1 MRATVLATVL
11 ACHALASC
19 GGPEPRART
28 SPPRPRWV
36 AAAAPVLRENDEH
49 VIGGP
54 LDETD
59 FDFDSELPR
68 VPEPLHFEVPSSV
81 EHTPLAALEPYLD
94 LAPTEL
100 VGRDPTGDGLL
111 VLARHD
117 ASTQVHRVREPLATR
132 EAVTAL
138 PDPVIQAAPVPG
150 RRDLVTVRTDPGGSE
165 DYHIS
170 VLRPPSEVV
179 ASPSRRGER
188 HGSFRWSPDGAWLAF
203 TANRRHPVYM
213 DLCVAP
219 AGALSEPRVIGG
231 SDGLWNVV
239 AFSRDS
245 RRVVV
250 RDFRTVLDSR
260 LWLVEVE
267 DGSSTPVALPGGAR
281 AATLDARMGPSG
293 ALYVATDRGE
303 EHVRLF
309 RFEPPDRLEPLGGQP
324 PWDVEGIAVSPD
336 GGALAYVTNERGYSV
351 VRVLELRGGSERAL
365 AIPPGV
371 VRGLT
376 WLRAGVLAFNHD
388 PGTRPQEVCT
398 YALDRDE
405 LVRWTSTPA
414 PGTPIEPVLTEVE
427 SFDGVPVPALVYR
440 PRTEGP
446 HPVLLWIHGGPEEQ
460 HRPTYNPI
468 IQYVAG
474 ELGVAVVAPN
484 VRGSRGY
491 GRTFLSL
498 DDGLR
503 REDAIRDVGAVL
515 DWVAA
520 QPDLDAARVGIH
532 GASYGGFVVL
542 ASLARYPDR
551 FVAGSDLVGISDIA
565 TFLENTRPYR
575 RDLRR
580 LEYGDESDPET
591 RVFLDAI
598 SPLSRAHLI
607 RAPLLVAHGAN
618 DPRVP
623 VGEALQ
629 ITDAVREAGT
639 EVWLMVAPGEG
650 HSFARRP
657 SRDAFYR
664 LFSRF
669 LERHLLGRGASEA
682 RATPG
687 S

>member
-1 MRATVLATVL
+1 MRAIAL
-11 ACHALASC
+11 ACLVLASC
-19 GGPEPRART
+19 GASEPRT
-28 SPPRPRWV
+28 PSSPPRPRWV
-36 AAAAPVLRENDEH
+36 AAATEPAPVENDDD
-49 VIGGP
+49 VLGGP

-100 VGRDPTGDGLL
+100 VGRDPSGDGLL
-111 VLARHD
+111 VLARHEE
-117 ASTQVHRVREPLATR
+117 SMQVHRVREPLAAR
-132 EAVTAL
+132 EVITAL
-138 PDPVIQAAPVPG
+138 ADPVIQAGPVPG
-150 RRDLVTVRTDPGGSE
+150 RRDLLTVRTDPGGSE
-165 DYHIS
+165 DYQIS
-170 VLRPPSEVV
+170 VLRPPSEIV
-179 ASPSRRGER
+179 ASPSRRGDR

-203 TANRRHPVYM
+203 TANRRHPVSR
-213 DLCVAP
+213 DLCSAP
-219 AGALSEPRVIGG
+219 AGALGEPRMIRA
-231 SDGLWNVV
+231 SEGLWNVV
-239 AFSRDS
+239 GWSRDS
-245 RRVVV
+245 RRLVV

-260 LWLVEVE
+260 VEVVDVQ
-267 DGSSTPVALPGGAR
+267 DGASAPVAPPDGAR
-281 AATLDARMGPSG
+281 AATLDARMGRSG
-293 ALYVATDRGE
+293 ELYVATDLGG

-309 RFEPPDRLEPLGGQP
+309 RFEPPDRFEPLGAQP
-324 PWDVEGIAVSPD
+324 PWDVEGLAVAPD

-351 VRVLELRGGSERAL
+351 VRLLDLRGGSERRL
-365 AIPPGV
+365 AVPPGV

-388 PGTRPQEVCT
+388 PGTRPQEVCV
-398 YALDRDE
+398 YALERDE
-405 LVRWTSTPA
+405 VVRWTSTPA
-414 PGTPIEPVLTEVE
+414 PGTPIEPDLAEIG
-427 SFDGVPVPALVYR
+427 SFDGVSIPAFVYR
-440 PRTEGP
+440 PRADGP

-460 HRPTYNPI
+460 HRPTYNPV
-468 IQYVAG
+468 IQYVAS
-474 ELGVAVVAPN
+474 ELAVAVVAPN

-491 GRTFLSL
+491 GRSFLSL
-498 DDGLR
+498 DDGMR
-503 REDAIRDVGAVL
+503 REDPIRDVGAVL

-520 QPDLDAARVGIH
+520 QPDLDADRVGIH

-591 RVFLDAI
+591 RAFLDAI
-598 SPLSRAHLI
+598 SPHARAHLI

-623 VGEALQ
+623 VSEALQ
-629 ITDAVREAGT
+629 ITDALREAGT

-650 HSFARRP
+650 HSFSRRP

-664 LFSRF
+664 LFARF
-669 LERHLLGRGASEA
+669 LERHLLARGREVTEA